1 MDKHRR
7 YWRIIELMPLAQA
20 TTTGGKITD
29 PRRFVSSTNR
39 IRRTAYKFD
48 FFKMNEPEIEP
59 LCLMP
64 SGLCHCVL
72 GKSRIGTKHAG
83 QNHRHHDHRRRL
95 RTSVTASPGFSK
107 KVGGSLRARGIGP
120 SASAT
125 SIRPACRACGTVS
138 WRFAG
143 RRAHAGLP
151 ASFRRPPKTT
161 PEGIVVYFA
170 GPARLRRS

>member
-1 MDKHRR
+1 
-7 YWRIIELMPLAQA
+7 
-20 TTTGGKITD
+20 
-29 PRRFVSSTNR
+29 
-39 IRRTAYKFD
+39 
-48 FFKMNEPEIEP
+48 MNEPDFEP

-72 GKSRIGTKHAG
+72 GKSRIGTKHAE

-161 PEGIVVYFA
+161 PEGIVVYC
-170 GPARLRRS
+170 GLLCGSRPPPTELNHSIPSKTGHSKPINPAAA